1 MYTAIIDALPGILPR
16 TRPDSYRI
24 DVRAY
29 VRAER
34 RTPKDIRR
42 MASLVDLSSGRIS
55 FAVIAFET
63 ITDKDYILRTAEDEL
78 AGMST
83 SGPVQL
89 NWPTMVTERLTG
101 MSR

>member
-1 MYTAIIDALPGILPR
+1 
-16 TRPDSYRI
+16 
-24 DVRAY
+24 
-29 VRAER
+29 
-34 RTPKDIRR
+34 